1 MIQSTK
7 ISLLFIMIFIL
18 GIMGVIAMV
27 NKSLTKG
34 DEMNI
39 EVSSKDVISFSQ
51 PGSF

>member
-1 MIQSTK
+1 
-7 ISLLFIMIFIL
+7 MIFIL

-34 DEMNI
+34 NGMYI
-39 EVSSKDVISFSQ
+39 EVSPRDVIIFSQ